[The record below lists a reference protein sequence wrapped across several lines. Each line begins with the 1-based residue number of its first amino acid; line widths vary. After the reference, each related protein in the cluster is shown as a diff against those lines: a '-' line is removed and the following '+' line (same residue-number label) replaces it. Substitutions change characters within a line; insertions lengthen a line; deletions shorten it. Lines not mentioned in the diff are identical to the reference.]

1 MTKTAMAGLAA
12 LALLIAAAAPA
23 FAQDDA
29 SPPPPAPREDP
40 AAEDDAVAQDDVA
53 VERARELIFG
63 GAPHE
68 ALEILRP
75 LAEAGPGDTDAW
87 FFRGMAAATAASMP
101 ADAPGAPPDPAAREA
116 LRDEAI
122 AAYRHILDA
131 RPGLAG
137 ARLELARV
145 LFERGRCLAEPDN
158 LLAHIMGDDCDA
170 AAYHYRLALAG
181 DLPDDIVEAVSRFLA
196 VIRARKRFSGSF
208 SFAVAPDTNINSAT
222 AARTL
227 PADIHIYGLPG
238 DKWLLSEE
246 QREASGIGAVVSAFG
261 EYTHPLTLRVF
272 DDSFTRLRAG
282 GGVYRREYARRRFDD
297 MTVFLHAG
305 PQLLFP
311 RGLVALLAKGDQRW
325 YRGEPLSRA
334 FGARVEGALGLN
346 ERLWVRAGVE
356 WLERRYRKSDSS
368 DGPRLDLDA
377 ELTYSLTP
385 AISIG
390 ARAGWARNRTE
401 SKGYRTRSARAGAFV
416 SADLPPLF
424 GLAGFEVG
432 VHQDFVFTRY
442 DEPGT
447 RLTEIYLSG
456 GDCETMRGR
465 VTSCETQRDRFS
477 ISRIA
482 ASNDRL
488 EMFGFVPAVSVI
500 HERRSSNVDNYEY
513 RRTRAELTVR
523 RLF

>member
-12 LALLIAAAAPA
+12 LALLLTAAAPA
-23 FAQDDA
+23 FAQDGA
-29 SPPPPAPREDP
+29 APPPAAPQEDS
-40 AAEDDAVAQDDVA
+40 AAENEAVAQNGDA
-53 VERARELIFG
+53 VERASALIFD

-68 ALEILRP
+68 ALELLRP
-75 LAEAGPGDTDAW
+75 LAEANPEDTDAW

-101 ADAPGAPPDPAAREA
+101 PEAPGAPPDRAAREA

-131 RPGLAG
+131 RPDLAG

-158 LLAHIMGDDCDA
+158 LIVHIMGDDCDA

-181 DLPDDIVEAVSRFLA
+181 DLPEDIVEAVSRFLA

-208 SFAVAPDTNINSAT
+208 SFAIAPDTNINSGT
-222 AARTL
+222 VARTYSEDAHL
-227 PADIHIYGLPG
+227 GGIPG
-238 DKWLLSEE
+238 NLWLLNEE
-246 QREASGIGAVVSAFG
+246 QRETSGVGAVVSAFG

-272 DDSFTRLRAG
+272 DNSFTRLRAG

-297 MTVFLHAG
+297 MTVYLHAG

-325 YRGEPLSRA
+325 YRGQPLSRA
-334 FGARVEGALGLN
+334 FGPRLEGAL
-346 ERLWVRAGVE
+346 RLGDRIWTRASVE
-356 WLERRYRKSDSS
+356 WLERRYRKSNDQ
-368 DGPRLDLDA
+368 DGSRLDLDA
-377 ELTYSLTP
+377 ELSYSLTP
-385 AISIG
+385 AISVG
-390 ARAGWARNRTE
+390 ASVGWARNRAE
-401 SKGYRTRSARAGAFV
+401 RGDYRTRTARAGAFV

-424 GLAGFEVG
+424 GLSGFEIG
-432 VHQDFVFTRY
+432 AYQDFLFVRY
-442 DEPGT
+442 DEG
-447 RLTEIYLSG
+447 RRILILRG
-456 GDCETMRGR
+456 GDCPTVGDDWY
-465 VTSCETQRDRFS
+465 CKAQRDRFS

-488 EMFGFVPAVSVI
+488 EMFGFIPSVSVV
-500 HERRSSNVDNYEY
+500 HERRSSNVKIDEY
-513 RRTRAELTVR
+513 KRTRAELTIR
-523 RLF
+523 RRF

>member
-1 MTKTAMAGLAA
+1 MKRS
-12 LALLIAAAAPA
+12 IFCAP
-23 FAQDDA
+23 
-29 SPPPPAPREDP
+29 SPRPAPTTP
-40 AAEDDAVAQDDVA
+40 THGSSAAW
-53 VERARELIFG
+53 
-63 GAPHE
+63 PP
-68 ALEILRP
+68 RP
-75 LAEAGPGDTDAW
+75 PQACPPT
-87 FFRGMAAATAASMP
+87 P
-101 ADAPGAPPDPAAREA
+101 PGAPPDRAAREA

-181 DLPDDIVEAVSRFLA
+181 DLPGDIVEAVSRFLA

-238 DKWLLSEE
+238 DKWLLPEE
-246 QREASGIGAVVSAFG
+246 QRETSGIGAVVSAFG

-334 FGARVEGALGLN
+334 FGARAEGALGLN

-390 ARAGWARNRTE
+390 ARAGWARGRAE
-401 SKGYRTRSARAGAFV
+401 SKYKQNPLRPRGGVRFHRS
-416 SADLPPLF
+416 SADLRF
-424 GLAGFEVG
+424 G
-432 VHQDFVFTRY
+432 
-442 DEPGT
+442 
-447 RLTEIYLSG
+447 RL
-456 GDCETMRGR
+456 RGR
-465 VTSCETQRDRFS
+465 RASGLCVHPLRRVAIQSYTQR
-477 ISRIA
+477 
-482 ASNDRL
+482 
-488 EMFGFVPAVSVI
+488 
-500 HERRSSNVDNYEY
+500 
-513 RRTRAELTVR
+513 R
-523 RLF
+523 RLRRGAQLFLQGAARPLLHLARRRVERPP